1 MRGFERIVAV
11 RSGCRTQILG
21 LMMLSALIAVPAA
34 AATLMVGTG
43 QPYKAPSEAV
53 GAARPGDTI
62 RIAPGTYSDCAI
74 WTTGNLTIEGS
85 GPSVVL
91 TDKICQGK
99 ALFVIDADNVTVD
112 NLTFAR
118 ARAADGNGA
127 GIRAEGINLTVENS
141 KFVDDQDGIL
151 AGDNPKSTIIV
162 RNSEFDHN
170 GACEEGE
177 GCAHG
182 IYVNHIALLR
192 IEHSR
197 FFDTQIAHHI
207 KSRAARTE
215 IVDSQIVDGP
225 DGTASYLVDI
235 PNGGSLLM
243 SGNVLEKG
251 PKNQNHSAAIIIGE
265 EGVSQST
272 DALLFQHN
280 TFTNDGPPTSFV
292 KNLTA
297 APAQLIGNVLKGGGV
312 MPLIGNG
319 TTR

>member
-21 LMMLSALIAVPAA
+21 LMVLSALIAVPAA
-34 AATLMVGTG
+34 AATLMVGSG

-53 GAARPGDTI
+53 AAARPGDTI
-62 RIAPGTYSDCAI
+62 RIAPGTYYDCAI

-85 GPSVVL
+85 GPGVVL

-99 ALFVIDADNVTVD
+99 AIFVIDADNVTVD

-170 GACEEGE
+170 GACEEGQ

-215 IVDSQIVDGP
+215 ILDSQIVDGP

-312 MPLIGNG
+312 MPLIGNA